1 MNLPQDQL
9 KAFFEVARLGSFTKA
24 ADHLGL
30 TQSALSHRIK
40 NLEGYLETSLFVR
53 ATDGIRLTEAGDK
66 LLKYTRVQSQI
77 ENEFISDLKAGPSA
91 GLSGV
96 LRIGGA
102 STLMWPVVIPA
113 LSKFIRT
120 NPSVQIEMI
129 VGELAELPSLLQS
142 GQVDIII
149 TCGKINRHQYEET
162 YLGDEI
168 NVLVESKKFS
178 DIPEV
183 YLDHHP
189 DDRTTIEYLKIHN
202 DEIQKLNR
210 SYYDDINGI
219 LAAVEAGLG
228 RAVIP
233 MHMLSEHKS
242 LQMVRRERKLK
253 VPVYLCYLKQPF
265 YSKLHLAA
273 LALIEKGVPP
283 LLDLQN

>member
-24 ADHLGL
+24 AEQLGL

-40 NLEGYLETSLFVR
+40 NLEGYLETTLFVR
-53 ATDGIRLTEAGDK
+53 AADGIRLTSTGEK

-77 ENEFISDLKAGPSA
+77 ESEFINDLKTSSSV
-91 GLSGV
+91 GLSGI

-102 STLMWPVVIPA
+102 STLMWPIVIPA
-113 LSKFIRT
+113 LGKFIRT
-120 NPSVQIEMI
+120 NPSIQIEML
-129 VGELAELPSLLQS
+129 VRELAELPSLLQS

-149 TCGKINRHQYEET
+149 TCGKINRHQYEEV

-168 NVLVESKKFS
+168 NVLVESKKFN
-178 DIPEV
+178 DIPDV

-189 DDRTTIEYLKIHN
+189 EDRTTIEYLKIN
-202 DEIQKLNR
+202 DDKVQKLNR
-210 SYYDDINGI
+210 SYYDNINGI
-219 LAAVEAGLG
+219 IAAVENGLG

-233 MHMLSEHKS
+233 LHMLSEHKS
-242 LQMVRRERKLK
+242 LQAARGERKLK
-253 VPVYLCYLKQPF
+253 VPVYLCFLKQPF

-273 LALIEKGVPP
+273 FNIIKKEVPP
-283 LLDLQN
+283 YLEL

>member
-9 KAFFEVARLGSFTKA
+9 KAFFEVERLGSFTKA

-40 NLEGYLETSLFVR
+40 NLEVYLETSLFVR
-53 ATDGIRLTEAGDK
+53 ASDGIRLTEAGDK

-77 ENEFISDLKAGPSA
+77 ENEFINDLKVESTI

-96 LRIGGA
+96 LRMGGA
-102 STLMWPVVIPA
+102 STVMWPVVIPA

-120 NPSVQIEMI
+120 NPSVQVEMSVREI
-129 VGELAELPSLLQS
+129 IELPSLLQS

-149 TCGKINRHQYEET
+149 TCGKINRHQYEEI

-168 NVLVESKKFS
+168 NVMVESKKFD
-178 DIPEV
+178 DIPDV

-189 DDRTTIEYLKIHN
+189 DDRTTIDYLKIHE
-202 DEIQKLNR
+202 DKIRKLNR
-210 SYYDDINGI
+210 SYYDNINGI
-219 LAAVEAGLG
+219 LAAAEAGLG

-233 MHMLSEHKS
+233 LHILSEHKS
-242 LQMVRRERKLK
+242 LQVVRGERKLK

-265 YSKLHLAA
+265 YSKLHIAA
-273 LALIEKGVPP
+273 LEVIKKEVPR
-283 LLDLQN
+283 LLGS